1 MDNSAEASVFRIRT
15 SLNILDKF
23 DIKKLNINISH
34 KKLNFNLNSEKKIN
48 RLKRS
53 KNNQYLCSI

>member
-34 KKLNFNLNSEKKIN
+34 KKLNFNLNSEKKNKQIEAF
-48 RLKRS
+48 K
-53 KNNQYLCSI
+53 K